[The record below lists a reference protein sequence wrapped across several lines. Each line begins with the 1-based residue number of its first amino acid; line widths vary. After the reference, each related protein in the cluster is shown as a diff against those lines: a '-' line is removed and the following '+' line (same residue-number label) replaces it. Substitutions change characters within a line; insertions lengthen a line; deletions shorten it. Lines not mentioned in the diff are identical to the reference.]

1 MKKDMMLNLLPTC
14 SNRPANIVA
23 QLKVENIETDPNLDI
38 YRPHCLFAKT
48 GYRHKSS
55 GKGICSIILMFK
67 HYFEQIQ
74 NIEIWPIISLILFFV
89 FFTLTIIR
97 IIFMDKKAY

>member
-1 MKKDMMLNLLPTC
+1 
-14 SNRPANIVA
+14 
-23 QLKVENIETDPNLDI
+23 
-38 YRPHCLFAKT
+38 
-48 GYRHKSS
+48 
-55 GKGICSIILMFK
+55 MFK

-97 IIFMDKKAY
+97 IIFMDKKHIDKMKSLPLDDMDETKTDLKI

>member
-1 MKKDMMLNLLPTC
+1 
-14 SNRPANIVA
+14 
-23 QLKVENIETDPNLDI
+23 
-38 YRPHCLFAKT
+38 
-48 GYRHKSS
+48 
-55 GKGICSIILMFK
+55 MFK

-97 IIFMDKKAY
+97 IIFMDKKHIDKMKSLPLDDDPDETKTDLKI